1 MRGEAGRRAGLNS
14 LRGMT
19 CGYRRIPWVMI
30 SYGDIGVDRYGDEG
44 FDRYGDE
51 GFDRKINQK
60 EHTGTLGAKCHVE
73 LKL

>member
-14 LRGMT
+14 LKGMT

-44 FDRYGDE
+44 FDR
-51 GFDRKINQK
+51 KINQK
-60 EHTGTLGAKCHVE
+60 DHTGTLGAKCHVE

>member
-1 MRGEAGRRAGLNS
+1 M
-14 LRGMT
+14 
-19 CGYRRIPWVMI
+19 MI

-60 EHTGTLGAKCHVE
+60 DHTGTLGAKCHVE